1 MIESKH
7 SRTFMILTIFGPV
20 DPELPLPPPPP
31 SRLPNVALADATTNA
46 TKITQTKTYRRI
58 TQQ

>member
-1 MIESKH
+1 
-7 SRTFMILTIFGPV
+7 MILTIFGPV

-31 SRLPNVALADATTNA
+31 SKLPNVALADATNA

-58 TQQ
+58 TRIIDY